1 MVGVVRNERS
11 GRSSIGCC
19 IFSLAEYSERM
30 RGVSQ
35 ELSNE
40 VSFWVLTALSEESK
54 HGYAILRDV
63 ELLSTS
69 QGSPVTLKVPTLYG
83 ALDRLN
89 RLQLIEVVS
98 EEVVDGRAR
107 RYYRLT
113 DQGATALEAE
123 TVRLEA
129 RVRVAR
135 SVMPARSSANTS
147 DADMAAVDD

>member
-1 MVGVVRNERS
+1 MG
-11 GRSSIGCC
+11 
-19 IFSLAEYSERM
+19 M

-40 VSFWVLTALSEESK
+40 VSFWVLTALSEEPK

-69 QGSPVTLKVPTLYG
+69 QGSPVSLKVPTLYG

-89 RLQLIEVVS
+89 RLELIEVVS

-113 DQGATALEAE
+113 EHGTAALEEE

-135 SVMPARSSANTS
+135 SVMPARSSAGASAT
-147 DADMAAVDD
+147 VDGRER